1 MYAKEHL
8 SFDPRRAEQWVDEV
22 LKIRPPA
29 FTRDS
34 SVVANLLWKD
44 EQEFQEVLCY
54 WSSRFRAILTS
65 KLENPIDPEF
75 ENCWLEY
82 MSAEQHIKTQ
92 LENARDRL
100 LERIKHAEAEEE
112 WVTNEISVWEEIVQ
126 QSAFIDLMRYHKNWF
141 SAHRNP
147 GGESLG
153 LVCHGQP
160 LRPLH
165 PKPFPNLF
173 VPKHRTNT
181 ML

>member
-8 SFDPRRAEQWVDEV
+8 SFDPRQAEQWVDEV

-82 MSAEQHIKTQ
+82 MSAEQ
-92 LENARDRL
+92 
-100 LERIKHAEAEEE
+100 
-112 WVTNEISVWEEIVQ
+112 VS
-126 QSAFIDLMRYHKNWF
+126 FIL
-141 SAHRNP
+141 
-147 GGESLG
+147 
-153 LVCHGQP
+153 
-160 LRPLH
+160 LRPAKLI
-165 PKPFPNLF
+165 PL
-173 VPKHRTNT
+173 VRVS
-181 ML
+181 L

>member
-8 SFDPRRAEQWVDEV
+8 SFDPCQAEQWVDKV

-54 WSSRFRAILTS
+54 WSSRFRAILTT

-82 MSAEQHIKTQ
+82 MSAKQGFIVATLGMACAYGHKMDKYPDTETSTLTPAKVQHIKTQ
-92 LENARDRL
+92 LENAQDCL
-100 LERIKHAEAEEE
+100 LECIKHAEAEEE
-112 WVTNEISVWEEIVQ
+112 WVTHDWQASQRWLN
-126 QSAFIDLMRYHKNWF
+126 
-141 SAHRNP
+141 
-147 GGESLG
+147 
-153 LVCHGQP
+153 
-160 LRPLH
+160 
-165 PKPFPNLF
+165 
-173 VPKHRTNT
+173 RTQKDRVV
-181 ML
+181 

>member
-8 SFDPRRAEQWVDEV
+8 SFDPCRAEQWVDEV

-65 KLENPIDPEF
+65 KLENPIDPKF

-82 MSAEQHIKTQ
+82 MSAEQG
-92 LENARDRL
+92 
-100 LERIKHAEAEEE
+100 
-112 WVTNEISVWEEIVQ
+112 
-126 QSAFIDLMRYHKNWF
+126 FIIATLGMACAYGHKVKLCPRF
-141 SAHRNP
+141 FLFELTFLPVYRPSLFEVLSP
-147 GGESLG
+147 G
-153 LVCHGQP
+153 
-160 LRPLH
+160 
-165 PKPFPNLF
+165 
-173 VPKHRTNT
+173 
-181 ML
+181 